1 MFGMAEA
8 AQDSRTFVVR
18 SMTTAVQGVVTA
30 NGARYHIKARGT
42 RQPIRLE
49 ARSDVKLFRTR
60 NGSNTPTGAVRGIP
74 AGFWSIV
81 EYGSYRHLIT
91 STKGRGGKERVT
103 SRGRTVRF
111 LTVRKTT
118 KIAAGGKGSLGV
130 LGPLLIPGI
139 GYRQWVMH
147 PGHSPIGKPW
157 ATAMLESEPVAH
169 QINTTATA
177 VALVRK
183 FT

>member
-18 SMTTAVQGVVTA
+18 SMTEGVERIVDA
-30 NGARYHIKARGT
+30 NGARYHIKARGS

-49 ARSDVKLFRTR
+49 GRSDTAVFRTKA
-60 NGSNTPTGAVRGIP
+60 GGNTAVGAVRGIP

-91 STKGRGGKERVT
+91 STKGKGGAQRVT
-103 SRGRTVRF
+103 KAGNATRF
-111 LTVRKTT
+111 LTIRKTT
-118 KIAAGGKGSLGV
+118 KIASGGKGSLGV

-139 GYRQWVMH
+139 GYRQFAMH
-147 PGHSPIGKPW
+147 PGHGPIGKPW
-157 ATAMLESEPVAH
+157 ATAMLEAEPVAH
-169 QINTTATA
+169 QINAIQTG
-177 VALVRK
+177 VEMVRK